1 MATQGTVTV
10 TIAAP
15 PESVW
20 TWVADITRHGEWS
33 PKPYRVEIV
42 AGELNTVGSHY
53 RSVGWVPPK
62 DSNHENDVE
71 ITEVVPVTRFAL
83 AATDSNGTFTNM
95 YDLKPV
101 DGGTAVTFQLI
112 FPAMKGMAAIM
123 VPIVFPLV
131 GMSDLKK
138 RMQLLKQK
146 VESAP

>member
-1 MATQGTVTV
+1 MATRGTVTV

-42 AGELNTVGSHY
+42 AGELNTVGSRY
-53 RSVGWVPPK
+53 RSIGWVPPK

-101 DGGTAVTFQLI
+101 DGGTEVTYQLI